1 MNRLAKLLPI
11 FSYIFHPI
19 FISIYGALFYFL
31 ILPNTQ
37 YLLKNQIYLIL
48 FQVVILTLLLPLS
61 LYFLMVSLG
70 YISSFTEATIKERRL
85 PITIQAVLLF
95 FLIRFNQSL
104 TNLPELYYFFLA
116 GFFSSVIAFLC
127 VLVKF
132 KASLHMIG
140 ISSLATFIYGLMLFY
155 NLSIINSVAFSIICI
170 GFVATSRLYMK
181 SHTNFELFIGLL
193 IGLIPQISL
202 WYFWL

>member
-31 ILPNTQ
+31 ISPNTQ
-37 YLLKNQIYLIL
+37 YFAKGQIYLIL
-48 FQVVILTLLLPLS
+48 FQVAILTLLLPLS

-70 YISSFTEATIKERRL
+70 YISSFTEASLKERRL

-95 FLIRFNQSL
+95 FLIRFNQNLSD
-104 TNLPELYYFFLA
+104 LPELYYFFLG
-116 GFFSSVIAFLC
+116 GFFSSIIAFLC
-127 VLVKF
+127 VLAKF

-140 ISSLATFIYGLMLFY
+140 ISSLAAFIYGLMLFY
-155 NLSIINSVAFSIICI
+155 NLSLINSVAFSVICI
-170 GFVATSRLYMK
+170 GFVASSRLYMK
-181 SHTNFELFIGLL
+181 SHTNVELFIGLL
-193 IGLIPQISL
+193 IGLIPQTTL